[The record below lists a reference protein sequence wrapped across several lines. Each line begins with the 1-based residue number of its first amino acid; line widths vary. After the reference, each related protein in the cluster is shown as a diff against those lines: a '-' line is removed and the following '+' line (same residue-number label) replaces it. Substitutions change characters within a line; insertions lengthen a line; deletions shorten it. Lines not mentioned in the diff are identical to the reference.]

1 MKTLRVCLSSELPPM
16 TDRTPDYLYFT
27 YDKLYLYHGQNLMS
41 DNFAIASEI
50 PEAQVTGMIYI
61 LDTDGSV
68 HRKDNYSDEVIAEI
82 ETPAQI
88 ELLKKAGTMFYINA
102 DHRYIDSQRRSLTLP
117 FNDGT
122 YELNVSTKNDAVYD
136 NNTILKFNEKNNRFE
151 MYSDTSEDF
160 IDYSKIVRGGSTNTV
175 DMSVNGPRLYGNVK
189 VSNMAGNI
197 IRKSSD
203 GIFAKS
209 DNLLE
214 REEFNEW
221 VTNNTDFR
229 KYALNVLSR
238 LEQELNATKQLVNR
252 DTILNEIIRQLSARY
267 PSIEVAL
274 DNYDDFKATL
284 DAIETDLITYAEEN
298 IREIRTYLYGQFD
311 IYSNW
316 NNLDDSHETFE
327 HEVNFYEKAEE
338 WFYPDLPLSKRKVL
352 IGTGIAQ
359 HLASYPVTDYKMAII
374 AAAIQQYKI
383 DFPPPTEE
391 EKAIISTAIHQYIL
405 DNPPP
410 TDEQK
415 AIISAAI
422 NQYLID
428 NPPPT
433 EEDKALIATAVAKY
447 VSDYPVSDSKASIIA
462 SAIAQYIT
470 DNTP

>member
-1 MKTLRVCLSSELPPM
+1 MKTLRVCLSSELPAPI
-16 TDRTPDYLYFT
+16 DRSPDYLYFA
-27 YDKLYLYHGQNLMS
+27 YDKLYLYNGQNLMS
-41 DNFAIASEI
+41 DNFAIASAI
-50 PEAQVTGMIYI
+50 PQEQVTGMIYI

-68 HRKDNYSDEVIAEI
+68 HRKVDYSDETIATI
-82 ETPAQI
+82 EDPSQI
-88 ELLKKAGTMFYINA
+88 DLLQKAGTMFFVNA

-122 YELNVSTKNDAVYD
+122 YELNVSAKNDAVYD
-136 NNTILKFNEKNNRFE
+136 NNTILKFNEKSNRFE

-160 IDYSKIVRGGSTNTV
+160 IDYSKVVRGGSTNTV

-197 IRKSSD
+197 LKKSSD
-203 GIFAKS
+203 GLFAKS

-221 VTNNTDFR
+221 VTNTTDFR
-229 KYALNVLSR
+229 KYALDVLGR
-238 LEQELNATKQLVNR
+238 LENELNAAKELVNR
-252 DTILNEIIRQLSARY
+252 DTILMEIMRQLSARY

-274 DNYDDFKATL
+274 RNYDDFKATL
-284 DAIETDLITYAEEN
+284 DAIEADLMTYAEEN
-298 IREIRTYLYGQFD
+298 IREIRTYLYGQMD
-311 IYSNW
+311 TNSNW

-338 WFYPDLPLSKRKVL
+338 WFYPDLPLTKRKVL
-352 IGTGIAQ
+352 IGTGIGVY
-359 HLASYPVTDYKMAII
+359 LSEYPVTDEKMAII
-374 AAAIQQYKI
+374 ASAIQQYMI

-391 EKAIISTAIHQYIL
+391 EKAIISTAIHQYLL

-410 TDEQK
+410 TTEQK
-415 AIISAAI
+415 AIIAAAI

-433 EEDKALIATAVAKY
+433 EEDKARIATAVATY
-447 VSDYPVSDSKASIIA
+447 LAEYPVSDSKASIIA
-462 SAIAQYIT
+462 SAIAQYIA
-470 DNTP
+470 DNP